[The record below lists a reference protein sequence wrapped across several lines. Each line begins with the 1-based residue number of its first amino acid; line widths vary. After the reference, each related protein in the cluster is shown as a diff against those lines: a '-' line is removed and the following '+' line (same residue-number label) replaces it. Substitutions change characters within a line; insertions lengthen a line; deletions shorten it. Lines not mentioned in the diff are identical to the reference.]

1 MILRTQTNFVE
12 FLEQVLEV
20 LKEVEIDKTE
30 CSTLLASIQK
40 QQLVIPVVGNFSAGK
55 STLLNRFLG
64 SSVLPTGITPETSL
78 ATELHYSANE
88 RIEAFSN
95 NDEKAESFELNGQSF
110 EVIKENATKYSYLK
124 VYLNNEALKT
134 ALPLVF
140 VDMPGFDSPVSSHT
154 HAILEYLERGTHFV
168 ILTSVEEGNLTKRMV
183 RELKNLLE
191 FDYTDL
197 LPSEIKEQTGLLEGD
212 EANQFIQSTESYMRG
227 FKETIKNDVKD
238 YIKVLKENLKDQNF
252 ADDVL
257 SKLVEETQNLK
268 NQVQNKEQSI
278 AQLDVQIKALRE
290 I

>member
-1 MILRTQTNFVE
+1 M
-12 FLEQVLEV
+12 
-20 LKEVEIDKTE
+20 
-30 CSTLLASIQK
+30 
-40 QQLVIPVVGNFSAGK
+40 
-55 STLLNRFLG
+55 
-64 SSVLPTGITPETSL
+64 
-78 ATELHYSANE
+78 
-88 RIEAFSN
+88 
-95 NDEKAESFELNGQSF
+95 
-110 EVIKENATKYSYLK
+110 
-124 VYLNNEALKT
+124 NNEALKT

-154 HAILEYLERGTHFV
+154 HAILEYLERGVHFV
-168 ILTSVEEGNLTKRMV
+168 ILTSVEEGSLTKRMV

-212 EANQFIQSTESYMRG
+212 EANQFIQSTKSYMRG

>member
-1 MILRTQTNFVE
+1 M
-12 FLEQVLEV
+12 
-20 LKEVEIDKTE
+20 
-30 CSTLLASIQK
+30 
-40 QQLVIPVVGNFSAGK
+40 
-55 STLLNRFLG
+55 
-64 SSVLPTGITPETSL
+64 
-78 ATELHYSANE
+78 
-88 RIEAFSN
+88 
-95 NDEKAESFELNGQSF
+95 
-110 EVIKENATKYSYLK
+110 
-124 VYLNNEALKT
+124 
-134 ALPLVF
+134 
-140 VDMPGFDSPVSSHT
+140 
-154 HAILEYLERGTHFV
+154 EYLERGTHFV
-168 ILTSVEEGNLTKRMV
+168 ILTSVEEGSLTKRIV

-268 NQVQNKEQSI
+268 NQVRNREKVL
-278 AQLDVQIKALRE
+278 AQIDAQIKALGE

>member
-1 MILRTQTNFVE
+1 M
-12 FLEQVLEV
+12 
-20 LKEVEIDKTE
+20 
-30 CSTLLASIQK
+30 
-40 QQLVIPVVGNFSAGK
+40 
-55 STLLNRFLG
+55 
-64 SSVLPTGITPETSL
+64 
-78 ATELHYSANE
+78 
-88 RIEAFSN
+88 
-95 NDEKAESFELNGQSF
+95 
-110 EVIKENATKYSYLK
+110 
-124 VYLNNEALKT
+124 NNEALKT

-140 VDMPGFDSPVSSHT
+140 VDMPGFDSPISSHT
-154 HAILEYLERGTHFV
+154 HAILEYLERGVHFV

-268 NQVQNKEQSI
+268 NQVRNREKVL
-278 AQLDVQIKALRE
+278 AQIDAQIKALGE